1 MTSPWMFS
9 FMALLLPLVAT
20 FQVKMAYFGQ
30 ESVNMRK
37 LKKGVT
43 EADFS

>member
-1 MTSPWMFS
+1 V
-9 FMALLLPLVAT
+9 LPLVAT

-30 ESVNMRK
+30 LLVNMRK
-37 LKKGVT
+37 LKKGIT

>member
-1 MTSPWMFS
+1 MFS
-9 FMALLLPLVAT
+9 FRALLLPLVAT

-37 LKKGVT
+37 LKNGIT
-43 EADFS
+43 GADFT